1 MIGFSS
7 VSIDPDGYKSGKL
20 NLVYEKWSNPKG

>member
-7 VSIDPDGYKSGKL
+7 VIIDPDGYKSGKL
-20 NLVYEKWSNPKG
+20 NLIWPKSKSWN